1 MIYRTKMKMT
11 KAAAPI
17 HPPPG
22 AIYAAALRLPGKC
35 TLSDV
40 RTYLAVTPMVTI
52 FSALSLIRKPGV
64 TSADTSNLGS
74 SREKQEATQLL
85 NNVSGQVR

>member
-17 HPPPG
+17 HP
-22 AIYAAALRLPGKC
+22 LPEQFM
-35 TLSDV
+35 LLHSDFRESAPSDV
-40 RTYLAVTPMVTI
+40 RTYVAVTPMVTI